1 MKKLYFLALCC
12 FCQGFGEK
20 HLFEDNGSSNPH
32 LLLFAILMQAEKNL
46 ANFKYGKVPDYLNDP
61 SVTCDNISYFDHLL
75 GRTEKGK
82 KAFRL
87 LNPKKSS

>member
-1 MKKLYFLALCC
+1 
-12 FCQGFGEK
+12 
-20 HLFEDNGSSNPH
+20 
-32 LLLFAILMQAEKNL
+32 MQAEKNL